1 MLPSLYQLK
10 RHPLLIRAHFKFT
23 LVLTYAFPSEILRP
37 LLPPGLTLD
46 ERQITGQPDIGF
58 VAIALVETDHMRPD
72 FLPAW
77 AGSDFFLSGYR
88 IFSRFQSNNGHNLRG
103 LRILRSDTDSAL
115 MAMAGNMLTHY
126 QYQHSKITRQRTGDR
141 LTISVAS
148 PDGKA
153 DLELETDLAGPEE
166 LPAGSCFEDKRDA
179 LKFAGPLPFT
189 FNYESETNS
198 IIRVEG
204 VREEWHP
211 RLITANVK
219 KATYFDQP
227 PFASAEGGNKNLVSA
242 FYLEGIPYYWK
253 PGIVEKV
260 QQKAAEIS

>member
-1 MLPSLYQLK
+1 MLYKLK

-23 LVLTYAFPSEILRP
+23 LVLTYAFPGAVLRP

-46 ERQITGQPDIGF
+46 VTSTDIGF
-58 VAIALVETDHMRPD
+58 LAIALVETDHMRPD

-77 AGSDFFLSGYR
+77 AGSNFFLSGYR

-103 LRILRSDTDSAL
+103 LRILRSDTDSAM
-115 MAMAGNMLTHY
+115 MAMAGNLLTHY
-126 QYQHSKITRQRTGDR
+126 QYQHSKIKRSRNGNTQ
-141 LTISVAS
+141 TISVES

-153 DLELETDLAGPEE
+153 DLELEADLAGPEV
-166 LPAGSCFEDKRDA
+166 LPPGSCFADKREA

-198 IIRVEG
+198 IVRVEG

-211 RLITANVK
+211 RLITVDVK

-227 PFASAEGGNKNLVSA
+227 PFAGAEGGNKNLVSA
-242 FYLEGIPYYWK
+242 FYLEDIPYYWK
-253 PGIVEKV
+253 PGVVEKV
-260 QQKAAEIS
+260 QQKAREIS